1 VSNTISLNIKFFGC
15 LGKYNIGE
23 SLSLNAIEGETVLQI
38 KERLISLLNGF
49 TPDFE
54 DHDLISVSA
63 LSHAHQILTE
73 DSKILAS
80 GDIFVLPPVCGG

>member
-1 VSNTISLNIKFFGC
+1 MSNVITLNIKFFGC
-15 LGKYNIGE
+15 LRKYNIGE
-23 SLSLNAIEGETVLQI
+23 SLSLNAIEGETILQI
-38 KERLISLLNGF
+38 KKRLIDFLTEA

-63 LSHAHQILTE
+63 LSHAHKVLSE
-73 DSKILAS
+73 DSEIVTS